1 MYTVQQ
7 ICKKCKPNKDK
18 KGCESWIEDAKE
30 KRQAKA
36 KTRVH
41 CVHVVILVIWKIEIG
56 IFDKCMAKSKIRI
69 LVCHLTQCIM
79 QMWLYNCGNESNNE
93 NSSLFRH
100 PKSNRYRFFLTFKY
114 DKCKCY
120 SQFKAGG
127 CVRACVCVCAFFSLA
142 PTIFAYNALSE
153 YLLLV
158 KQTQQLLSPFI
169 VKQFSLLEFR
179 NRTDSF

>member
-1 MYTVQQ
+1 MQKQ
-7 ICKKCKPNKDK
+7 N
-18 KGCESWIEDAKE
+18 AKH
-30 KRQAKA
+30 QAKA
-36 KTRVH
+36 ETRVH

-79 QMWLYNCGNESNNE
+79 QMWLYNCGNDSNNE

-120 SQFKAGG
+120 SHSRTGVV
-127 CVRACVCVCAFFSLA
+127 CVRMCLFFFLLA